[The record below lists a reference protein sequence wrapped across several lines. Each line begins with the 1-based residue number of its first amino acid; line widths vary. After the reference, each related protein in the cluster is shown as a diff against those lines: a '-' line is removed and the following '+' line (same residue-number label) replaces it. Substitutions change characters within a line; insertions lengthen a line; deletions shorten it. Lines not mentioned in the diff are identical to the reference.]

1 MNNEYSFLKKII
13 FSYWCEHVE
22 VSGDVDM
29 DVRLVV

>member
-1 MNNEYSFLKKII
+1 MNNEYCILQEII
-13 FSYWCEHVE
+13 LSYWCEHVE